1 MAVPAMQALDIFDS
15 GFSDRINSVI
25 SSKKLRPSEH
35 LAGWSVRKNW
45 YAPHFGEKYEPF
57 ELPIFYPNRPMK
69 AALLPEQISRIVR
82 LAWEDRTSFEEI
94 EKRTGFVERDVI
106 AVMRRE
112 LKPSSFRLWRKRV
125 NGRITKH
132 RRLLERKL
140 KGPPAADFDD

>member
-1 MAVPAMQALDIFDS
+1 MAVQALEIFDS
-15 GFSDRINSVI
+15 GFSGRINSVI
-25 SSKKLRPSEH
+25 SSKNLRPSEH
-35 LAGWSVRKNW
+35 LSGWSVRKTW
-45 YAPHFGEKYEPF
+45 YTPHFGEKYESL
-57 ELPIFYPNRPMK
+57 ELPIFDSNCLMK
-69 AALLPEQISRIVR
+69 TTLLPEQISRIVR

>member
-1 MAVPAMQALDIFDS
+1 
-15 GFSDRINSVI
+15 
-25 SSKKLRPSEH
+25 
-35 LAGWSVRKNW
+35 
-45 YAPHFGEKYEPF
+45 
-57 ELPIFYPNRPMK
+57 MK
-69 AALLPEQISRIVR
+69 PTLLPEQISRIVR

-106 AVMRRE
+106 TVMRRE

-140 KGPPAADFDD
+140 KGPPAADLDD